1 MVQLDISTLPMSS
14 TVCLLEHGFVAQLI
28 LVYIF
33 LVGEINLH
41 ISLKINVIGL
51 QILPKAPQTP
61 HFILHLLQQR
71 RRERE
76 RSSYLSSFY
85 RERD

>member
-1 MVQLDISTLPMSS
+1 MF
-14 TVCLLEHGFVAQLI
+14 VCLNMAWFVALLI

-33 LVGEINLH
+33 LVGKINLH

-51 QILPKAPQTP
+51 QILPKAPQMP

-71 RRERE
+71 RREKK

>member
-1 MVQLDISTLPMSS
+1 MQEQFMVQLGIPTLPELNCLF
-14 TVCLLEHGFVAQLI
+14 VCIRLSFVALLI

-51 QILPKAPQTP
+51 QILPKAP
-61 HFILHLLQQR
+61 
-71 RRERE
+71 
-76 RSSYLSSFY
+76 
-85 RERD
+85 